1 MESISRYSIFN
12 LDFASMIKKEGSIIL
27 KHIDFNPEVENEVIR
42 DSFSQTLD
50 RSLFNQIEF
59 GDN

>member
-1 MESISRYSIFN
+1 
-12 LDFASMIKKEGSIIL
+12 MIKKEGSIIL
-27 KHIDFNPEVENEVIR
+27 KHINFTPEVENEVIR